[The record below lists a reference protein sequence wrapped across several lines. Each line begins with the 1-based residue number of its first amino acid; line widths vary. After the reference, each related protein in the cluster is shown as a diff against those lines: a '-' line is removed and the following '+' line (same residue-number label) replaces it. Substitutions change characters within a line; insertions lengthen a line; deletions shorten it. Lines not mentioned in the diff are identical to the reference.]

1 MEGRLFLNES
11 SIHLDLLGSNTS
23 DYILRPDNSK
33 NWSESLNIDVDFEG
47 LTTTENYAVGAA
59 YLSISAVGFIFNLLT
74 IFVIGKGSHIS
85 NEVKLQ
91 IMNLAIADF
100 LMASFGTI
108 RIVLRYFRIPF
119 AQNSALCKFIFLAEH
134 ASHYTSLLCNVAISL
149 ERFVIVYFP
158 FKAAQYNQTH
168 KVGTIIL
175 VWLCGSLSALELT
188 MGADVVTVEGLDV
201 CIDNSPMDLSS
212 YQLYIWLCT
221 LKYFLP
227 TLVIVTTYILV
238 FSKLCVSKMA
248 GIKRSLSPQWK
259 QGLDKVRIYC
269 DS

>member
-100 LMASFGTI
+100 LMT
-108 RIVLRYFRIPF
+108 L
-119 AQNSALCKFIFLAEH
+119 
-134 ASHYTSLLCNVAISL
+134 ISD
-149 ERFVIVYFP
+149 EV
-158 FKAAQYNQTH
+158 
-168 KVGTIIL
+168 
-175 VWLCGSLSALELT
+175 
-188 MGADVVTVEGLDV
+188 
-201 CIDNSPMDLSS
+201 
-212 YQLYIWLCT
+212 
-221 LKYFLP
+221 
-227 TLVIVTTYILV
+227 
-238 FSKLCVSKMA
+238 
-248 GIKRSLSPQWK
+248 
-259 QGLDKVRIYC
+259 
-269 DS
+269 